1 MIQAA
6 MDAEIPQ
13 SILAGGGTVEEIAIS
28 NEKVHDTTLIQHVLQ
43 VLKATHLV
51 DVEGDKVLPN
61 RRTKSWQ
68 RSRWRQALDSS
79 KLLP

>member
-13 SILAGGGTVEEIAIS
+13 SILAGCGTVEEIATS

-61 RRTKSWQ
+61 RRTKSLAKK
-68 RSRWRQALDSS
+68 SMAAGFGL
-79 KLLP
+79 